1 LRRERKRGGGC
12 WVATPQIEIGKHR
25 FCRHGFTYLSFSQRQ
40 SLKSADDNTM
50 EFFKTILK
58 THEELDNFEKK
69 NKIRPSY
76 LK

>member
-1 LRRERKRGGGC
+1 
-12 WVATPQIEIGKHR
+12 
-25 FCRHGFTYLSFSQRQ
+25 
-40 SLKSADDNTM
+40 M